1 MSARREQLFFVHVLF
16 DFVDAT
22 LPNCRHGEV
31 EGAVMN
37 FCTIDILI
45 TICFF
50 VRVQRIFAQRMRIT
64 KKERK

>member
-37 FCTIDILI
+37 LLIDILI

-50 VRVQRIFAQRMRIT
+50 VRVQRIFAQRRRIT
-64 KKERK
+64 NKEGK

>member
-45 TICFF
+45 TICFLCVCSEF
-50 VRVQRIFAQRMRIT
+50 LHS
-64 KKERK
+64 EGE